1 MTLILGILGSPR
13 SKGNS
18 DILLDRALKGA
29 AEAGAE
35 VRKVVLNDLKFRACQ
50 GCNDCHEDGCCV
62 QRDDLTVVYEL
73 LEKADAVIIASPIY
87 FSGLS
92 SQTKLLIDRCQ
103 CLWIR
108 NEKLDRYSSGTRKR
122 RGAFIAVGGDEKAPS
137 GSYTMARYCSLEWRA
152 RTRYCP
158 IRRRWP
164 RRNDWAIGWPATPNR
179 IKADGSEADK
189 GRQGPVP

>member
-29 AEAGAE
+29 AEVGAE
-35 VRKVVLNDLKFRACQ
+35 AQKLILNDLKSRACQ

-62 QRDDLTVVYEL
+62 QRDDLIAVYEL

-92 SQTKLLIDRCQ
+92 SQTKMLIDRCQ

-108 NEKLDRYSSGTRKR
+108 NEKLGRYSSETRKR
-122 RGAFIAVGGDEKAPS
+122 RGAFIAVGGDEKAVFRHAV
-137 GSYTMARYCSLEWRA
+137 GEIRAFYC
-152 RTRYCP
+152 
-158 IRRRWP
+158 
-164 RRNDWAIGWPATPNR
+164 AIGLVYDGEILLPGVESKGEVLSHPKALAEAERLGNR
-179 IKADGSEADK
+179 LASNSEQN
-189 GRQGPVP
+189 QG